1 LGDGDLPGYQSF
13 LARRT
18 TISAGIRQFSS
29 DSSGTAAVS
38 YAVVLAVVV
47 GSALTGAALLGSS
60 VERTF
65 SKVSTGTSVPG
76 GPETEGRTE
85 TSSSRAVAQT
95 PPATAGTSRAL
106 IMFIMVTVP
115 VVTVAGGWLILRE
128 PRKKPQP
135 APTARKKSVVEEV
148 LLTRLNAKRE
158 ILWQQL
164 IDDHDLLLKNQIEVR
179 HVMTQ
184 HPIVIDKST
193 SGKEIAKLIAKHKVR
208 HLLVCDKDKNLL
220 GVVRASDH
228 RADPSATAEAIL
240 TPPRSSIAPKS
251 TLGGAISTLIDK
263 GVSFLPVVDQGI
275 LRGVL
280 TPTDLVLT
288 LHCSLQ
294 LWYRVAQ
301 TMETSSKRAEILEE
315 TSQSMADTAN
325 QLKQQVKRLPEQ
337 VKTVIQTGK
346 ADGLVAEIDH
356 MTNAVSQLMKQLDD
370 AQTQIREQ
378 NEQIADLKE
387 PAPDEATGT
396 TSRQQ
401 FDRVIEKL
409 IDQNRTSG
417 EPLSVILFAAENHQ
431 QILQEEGQSA
441 ADDHLRELAEC
452 VARMLSPKDHL
463 ARYGEDALAIIL
475 PNRTSTEARQLCT
488 QLTEAVSP
496 ILGDMSSSNSYMSI
510 VAARTGESAEELMAR
525 AEGRQV
531 CESRTLELVASE

>member
-1 LGDGDLPGYQSF
+1 M
-13 LARRT
+13 
-18 TISAGIRQFSS
+18 
-29 DSSGTAAVS
+29 S

-65 SKVSTGTSVPG
+65 SRVSTGISDPA
-76 GPETEGRTE
+76 GPETGASTE
-85 TSSSRAVAQT
+85 ASSSRSVART
-95 PPATAGTSRAL
+95 TPATAGTSRSL
-106 IMFIMVTVP
+106 VIFLMITVP
-115 VVTVAGGWLILRE
+115 LVTVAGGWLILRE
-128 PRKKPQP
+128 PRKKPQAAP
-135 APTARKKSVVEEV
+135 APRKKSVVEEV

-184 HPIVIDKST
+184 HPIVISKST
-193 SGKEIAKLIAKHKVR
+193 SGKEIAKLISKHNVR

-228 RADPSATAEAIL
+228 RADPSAAAEAIL
-240 TPPRSSIAPKS
+240 TPPQSSIAPKS

-325 QLKQQVKRLPEQ
+325 QLKQQVKRLPQE

-346 ADGLVAEIDH
+346 ADGLVAEIDQ
-356 MTNAVSQLMKQLDD
+356 MTNAVSQLMRQLDD
-370 AQTQIREQ
+370 AQSQIREQ

-409 IDQNRTSG
+409 LDQNRTSG

-431 QILQEEGQSA
+431 QIRQEEGQSA
-441 ADDHLRELAEC
+441 ADDHLKKLAEC
-452 VARMLSPKDHL
+452 VARKLSPKDHL
-463 ARYGEDALAIIL
+463 ARYGEDTLAIIL
-475 PNRTSTEARQLCT
+475 PGRTSTEARQLCT
-488 QLTEAVSP
+488 QLTESVSL
-496 ILGDMSSSNSYMSI
+496 ILCDMPSSNTHMSI
-510 VAARTGESAEELMAR
+510 AAARTGESAEELMAR
-525 AEGRQV
+525 AEERQV
-531 CESRTLELVASE
+531 CESRTLELVAAE